1 MRLGVGVVLRRI
13 GRFVSFIVLS
23 RRVVM
28 KLNQKKAQKS
38 GSRHRLEAYLAAG
51 LGSCGL
57 ASSAQAA
64 VVTLDL
70 TKAGSNQVDITGVN
84 GGAALDFGRNAYGFF
99 LPGNR
104 LSALNNFLFRTG
116 ISGS

>member
-1 MRLGVGVVLRRI
+1 
-13 GRFVSFIVLS
+13 
-23 RRVVM
+23 M

-38 GSRHRLEAYLAAG
+38 GSRYRLEAYLAAG

-64 VVTLDL
+64 VVTIDL

-84 GGAALDFGRNAYGFF
+84 GGAGLSTYNIAHHFF
-99 LPGNR
+99 LPGN
-104 LSALNNFLFRTG
+104 ANVLFVSNG
-116 ISGS
+116 FFGFYGLVSDQGLEFGSGGS